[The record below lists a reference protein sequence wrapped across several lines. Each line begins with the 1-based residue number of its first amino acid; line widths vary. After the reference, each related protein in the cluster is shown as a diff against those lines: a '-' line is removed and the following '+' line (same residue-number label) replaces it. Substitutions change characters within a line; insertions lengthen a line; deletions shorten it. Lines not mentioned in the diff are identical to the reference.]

1 MLVCQ
6 IRGARAGTRPRGDAP
21 AAADHV
27 YQAPDAKGDGGED
40 GKEDNDDDG
49 DDVVFLHHGGWLC
62 RCSLLIVSAY
72 NKDAFCLSC

>member
-6 IRGARAGTRPRGDAP
+6 ICRARARTRSRRDAP

-27 YQAPDAKGDGGED
+27 YQAPDAKRDGGED

-49 DDVVFLHHGGWLC
+49 DDVVFLHHGGL
-62 RCSLLIVSAY
+62 VVV
-72 NKDAFCLSC
+72 